1 MLARSLAKPCPQPPV
16 DLSPGGQKWKR
27 PLTLAGAFILGRLLG
42 SADERAVAAM
52 AARELSLILRSRA
65 WHRFTGMWLLTAAAL
80 LIAPILYRCQAGG
93 WNAPSNA
100 FWFGAVG
107 YSLQVA
113 LALSMSQWTLRRLRR
128 DLNTARID
136 ELLLTRCSPADIAM
150 AEALASA
157 VASGWLVLV
166 TLPICL
172 LLSAMVGQGFSTA
185 LRLALTL
192 APAAGLGVWFGLGW
206 GLAFTLR
213 RSTSSGALTE
223 WWVKVPMVPI
233 WAIWCLLGSFPV
245 IWASLEL
252 IPGGHVVVQA
262 GALALRWLLIEITQH
277 WNPLL
282 AIAAA
287 AKIGHTNWF
296 TDWLVLVLFLF
307 FMMRKSVDAVQ
318 SALSRLGER
327 EMRNPDVVYWVH
339 HDAQYFTQ
347 YAGKD
352 RAEPRYR
359 DAGNPVAAFDVA
371 RGHRVFLHPF
381 LWTVGLLA
389 YLFLLGWS
397 MLVPPLGKITGIA
410 AVLIP
415 ATGALLFMSGGVAVS
430 FGWERDQNRWIEL
443 AVLPI
448 DNRRLALGKL
458 KGVIRPTLWI
468 GLMAALTATLLGWRG
483 VLDWH
488 ASLWMA
494 IHVLLFPVV
503 LAVVSATL
511 ALTTPT
517 VGEALYRWAVLG
529 AIPTLATVLPP
540 PIGGG
545 GGIAAPF
552 SPPVMVLFLV
562 LNRPSPEL
570 FRGAWISLILELIGL
585 IGSLCLLTV
594 CLRGWTVANAD

>member
-1 MLARSLAKPCPQPPV
+1 
-16 DLSPGGQKWKR
+16 
-27 PLTLAGAFILGRLLG
+27 
-42 SADERAVAAM
+42 M

-65 WHRFTGMWLLTAAAL
+65 WHRFTGMWLLTAAAVL
-80 LIAPILYRCQAGG
+80 LVPILYRCQVGG
-93 WNAPSNA
+93 WNTLPDS
-100 FWFGAVG
+100 FWFGAAG
-107 YSLQVA
+107 YALQLA

-128 DLNTARID
+128 DLSTARID

-157 VASGWLVLV
+157 VASGWLVLA
-166 TLPICL
+166 TLPLCL
-172 LLSAMVGQGFSTA
+172 LLSAMAGQGFGTA

-213 RSTSSGALTE
+213 RTSSPGGLTE
-223 WWVKVPMVPI
+223 WWVKVPLVPI
-233 WAIWCLLGSFPV
+233 WAVWCLLGAFPV

-252 IPGGHVVVQA
+252 IPGGHAVVQA
-262 GALALRWLLIEITQH
+262 AALGLRWLLTEIARN

-282 AIAAA
+282 AVAASA
-287 AKIGHTNWF
+287 QPGATPWL
-296 TDWLVLVLFLF
+296 TDWLVLLLFLF

-327 EMRNPDVVYWVH
+327 ETRHPDLVYWMH

-347 YAGKD
+347 YAG
-352 RAEPRYR
+352 RERTPPRYR
-359 DAGNPVAAFDVA
+359 DHGNPVAAFDVA

-397 MLVPPLGKITGIA
+397 MLVPPLGKVTGIV

-415 ATGALLFMSGGVAVS
+415 ATGALLLMSGGVAVS
-430 FGWERDQNRWIEL
+430 FGWERDQHRWLEL

-448 DNRRLALGKL
+448 DNWRLALGKL
-458 KGVIRPTLWI
+458 KGVVRPTLWI
-468 GLMAALTATLLGWRG
+468 GFMASLTAVLLGWRG
-483 VLDWH
+483 VLDFH

-494 IHVLLFPVV
+494 LHVLLFPVV
-503 LAVVSATL
+503 LASISATL

-529 AIPTLATVLPP
+529 AIPTLATILPP

-545 GGIAAPF
+545 GGVVAPF

-570 FRGAWISLILELIGL
+570 YRGAWISLLLEVLGL
-585 IGSLCLLTV
+585 AASFVLLTRY
-594 CLRGWTVANAD
+594 LRRWTAAETD